1 MTHSLGVM
9 DTKRLLHSPVAI
21 AMNVDGKFP
30 QVQLLQAHEIGYRNA
45 DNVKS
50 KESKIIKKMM
60 AIMKNGDSETN

>member
-1 MTHSLGVM
+1 M

-21 AMNVDGKFP
+21 AMYVDGKFP

-45 DNVKS
+45 DSVKS
-50 KESKIIKKMM
+50 KKSKMM